1 MFGKHTFVWKAL
13 VWVIM
18 PFTLVTGLPRM
29 HCRCAE
35 ARGLL
40 FCECCFRTS
49 SVRSNDSASLDR
61 DCCHQMRGKPDQ
73 ITVHAPMAT
82 QSNSDS
88 KTCAGVANRP
98 TGNCCSWVPAVLT
111 APTESV
117 TSSFPGDL
125 LYWEMILCDDSPSIL
140 ASFAQHDSART
151 FLPQLDR
158 ITVYQH
164 LVI

>member
-1 MFGKHTFVWKAL
+1 MWAM
-13 VWVIM
+13 I
-18 PFTLVTGLPRM
+18 PFTLAAGLPRM

-35 ARGLL
+35 ARGLV

-49 SVRSNDSASLDR
+49 SVQSNDSALLDR
-61 DCCHQMRGKPDQ
+61 ECCHQMRVYPGQ
-73 ITVHAPMAT
+73 ITIHAPIAI
-82 QSNSDS
+82 QSSSDS
-88 KTCAGVANRP
+88 ETCAQIADRP

-117 TSSFPGDL
+117 TPSFPGDH
-125 LYWEMILCDDSPSIL
+125 LYWEMILYDDSPSIL
-140 ASFAQHDSART
+140 ASFVQHDSARAC
-151 FLPQLDR
+151 LPQLDR